1 MKRFIFLIFLCSA
14 SYPHQSDSLN
24 TRSPKRAALHG
35 MIFPGAGQVYN
46 GKWLKG
52 AMILS
57 LEGAAIYSW
66 HANSEIYNN
75 YENENNALPK
85 HRYLEKRNKYAWWIF
100 FVYVYGILDAMV
112 DAHLNPFDNVMDE
125 NIESTDM
132 KEEE

>member
-1 MKRFIFLIFLCSA
+1 
-14 SYPHQSDSLN
+14 
-24 TRSPKRAALHG
+24 
-35 MIFPGAGQVYN
+35 
-46 GKWLKG
+46 
-52 AMILS
+52 MILS